1 METLEFAL
9 IVLACVIGSAVL
21 CQVVRRASL
30 PLVQIAVGAV
40 VALLVPAVHDVAIPS
55 ELFLVLFIAPLLFDE
70 ARNTDP
76 RELWENKG
84 SILSLAVGLVL
95 LTVLVV
101 GFVLNWFVP
110 STPLAAAF
118 ACAAALAGAA
128 GLGVLGIAQ
137 ANAAEDANAAATEN
151 VEQRWE
157 GDTSNGEV
165 NAENAGANEDAECN
179 GELRE
184 VAAGD
189 LVDGEAS
196 GSNEYADV
204 DEAANVNV
212 STCEDPIE
220 LEEHPADEE

>member
-1 METLEFAL
+1 MKAL
-9 IVLACVIGSAVL
+9 I
-21 CQVVRRASL
+21 RRNRYA
-30 PLVQIAVGAV
+30 IA
-40 VALLVPAVHDVAIPS
+40 
-55 ELFLVLFIAPLLFDE
+55 
-70 ARNTDP
+70 
-76 RELWENKG
+76 
-84 SILSLAVGLVL
+84 
-95 LTVLVV
+95 
-101 GFVLNWFVP
+101 
-110 STPLAAAF
+110 

-196 GSNEYADV
+196 GSNEDADV